1 MNLEAAKKRHQELVE
16 LIRKYDYA
24 YYVLAK
30 PLISDYEYD
39 QLYRELVELEKRFPE
54 LVTPGS
60 PTQRVSEQPMEGFQP
75 VRHRVPMLSLDNTY
89 NETEVREFVARVQ
102 RLLPGESLEWVVE
115 PKVDGVAVS
124 LIYENGRF
132 TVGAT
137 RGDGT
142 TGDNITANL
151 KTIRSVPLVLH
162 GLPEQWP
169 ATLEV
174 RGEVYMP
181 VRAFEKFNQERIEA
195 GEEPFANPR
204 NAAAGSLKQLDP
216 RIVAKRPL
224 DIVLYSLGY
233 VEPGNAHVPQTQ
245 IELLQW
251 LKTLGFKTPEKTWFC
266 RNVEEILNAI
276 AELDRVRRT
285 LPYQT
290 DGAVIKLNSFAHR
303 ERAGTTAKAPRWAI
317 AFKYAPEQAE
327 TRLKAITIQ
336 VGRTGA
342 LTPVAELEPVFLAG
356 TTITRATLHNEDYIR
371 EKDIRIGD
379 TVIIEKAGEVIPAVV
394 GPVKSKRTGAE
405 VIFEFPKQCPEC
417 GERIAKNVLAG
428 VEEEGAVWRCLNPEC
443 PAKIRGWIDHWC
455 SRNAMDIEGAGEVL
469 IAQLV
474 GKGLVRDPAD
484 LYYLQV
490 DQVAALERMGP
501 KSAKNFINNV
511 QASKTRDMWR
521 VLHGL
526 GILHV
531 GASIARSL
539 GRQFPDLDVVLNAKK
554 EELMQAE
561 DVGEVVANSIILWAS
576 EPRNR
581 RVVEKLRAAGVNFK
595 SSLYRAGATGPL
607 AGKTFVITGTLASMT
622 REQAIAKI
630 ESLGGKV
637 AGSVSKKTDYLIVG
651 SDPGSKLQKAKQL
664 GIATLTEEEFL
675 KMCGLK

>member
-54 LVTPGS
+54 LVTPDS

-394 GPVKSKRTGAE
+394 GPVNSKRTGAE

-637 AGSVSKKTDYLIVG
+637 AGSVSKKTDYLLVG

>member
-16 LIRKYDYA
+16 LIRKYDHA

-54 LVTPGS
+54 LVTPDS

-162 GLPEQWP
+162 GSPEQWP
-169 ATLEV
+169 TVLEV

-394 GPVKSKRTGAE
+394 GSVKSKRTGAE

-417 GERIAKNVLAG
+417 GGKIAKNVLAG
-428 VEEEGAVWRCLNPEC
+428 AEGEGAVWRCLNPEC

-539 GRQFPDLDVVLNAKK
+539 GRQFPDLDAVLNAKK

-581 RVVEKLRAAGVNFK
+581 HVVEKLRAAGVNFK
-595 SSLYRAGATGPL
+595 SSLYRVGATGPL

-637 AGSVSKKTDYLIVG
+637 AGSVK
-651 SDPGSKLQKAKQL
+651 QKDRL
-664 GIATLTEEEFL
+664 PNRGI
-675 KMCGLK
+675 